1 MDMAAINWVIKRP
14 ECHCCSMS
22 CIMLLIALTYYI
34 LCVKNQFSVKLFF
47 KLFLND
53 FYLIDT
59 WILFNSYVICN
70 EKRNRGQ
77 YVYLYLGYHSLTWD

>member
-14 ECHCCSMS
+14 ECHCCSM
-22 CIMLLIALTYYI
+22 LLIAATYYI

-47 KLFLND
+47 KLFLDD

-59 WILFNSYVICN
+59 HSNKVIIESFVFIKKYELKLFN
-70 EKRNRGQ
+70 
-77 YVYLYLGYHSLTWD
+77 